1 MTDALGPFRQPDV
14 WLFDLDNTLYPAG
27 CRLFDQID
35 VRMKTFISDLLDVDR
50 DEAHRIQKHY
60 FHTHGTTLRGL
71 MNANGIEPG
80 PFLDFVHDID
90 LSELP
95 ASAKMEQALDALP
108 GRKIVF
114 TNASLDYAERV
125 LDQLAIR
132 HHFEDIFDIIA
143 AEYRPKPDITAYHA
157 LIERHGVDPARAA
170 MVEDMSVN
178 LAPARELGMT
188 TVWVP
193 RDLEAARETGA
204 DDHVDHLVEDLEVW
218 LHGLTQN

>member
-1 MTDALGPFRQPDV
+1 MTDPFRQPDV

-35 VRMKTFISDLLDVDR
+35 VKMKTFISELLDVDR
-50 DEAHRIQKHY
+50 DEAHRIQKDY

-193 RDLEAARETGA
+193 RDLEAARETGT

-218 LHGLTQN
+218 LHGLTQK

>member
-1 MTDALGPFRQPDV
+1 MTDTPGTFQQPDV

-35 VRMKTFISDLLDVDR
+35 VKMKTFISELLDVDR
-50 DEAHRIQKHY
+50 DEAHRIQKDY

-143 AEYRPKPDITAYHA
+143 AEYRPKPDIIAYHA
-157 LIERHGVDPARAA
+157 LIERFEVDPTRAA

-178 LAPARELGMT
+178 LAPARDLGMT

-218 LHGLTQN
+218 LHGLTQK

>member
-1 MTDALGPFRQPDV
+1 MTGALGTFRQPDV

-35 VRMKTFISDLLDVDR
+35 VKMKTFISELLDVDR
-50 DEAHRIQKHY
+50 DEAHRIQKDY

-90 LSELP
+90 LSDLP
-95 ASAKMEQALDALP
+95 ASTKMEQALDALP

-157 LIERHGVDPARAA
+157 LIERHGVDPTRAA

-178 LAPARELGMT
+178 LAPARDLGMT

-204 DDHVDHLVEDLEVW
+204 DDHVDHLVEDLEIW
-218 LHGLTQN
+218 LHGLTQK